1 MGLVQIGLG
10 CLNHPTATD
19 ITFPKYFDQTY
30 EHPYEYPMS
39 NQDSLYTQLTFH
51 YINGQSESFNL
62 YAPIEDDGSQQTTQL
77 EMRHLLKKDWWI
89 VHLSDQTVFINV
101 DNVVKMEMKPT
112 MLQLQG
118 EDVFSNAERV
128 TALSRGH

>member
-1 MGLVQIGLG
+1 MFEHYSNTIEIWYNLLQAFLS
-10 CLNHPTATD
+10 NH
-19 ITFPKYFDQTY
+19 
-30 EHPYEYPMS
+30 EHLMPS
-39 NQDSLYTQLTFH
+39 QDSLYTQLTFY

-62 YAPIEDDGSQQTTQL
+62 YAPIEDDGTQQTIQL

-89 VHLSDQTVFINV
+89 VHLAEQSIFINV
-101 DNVVKMEMKPT
+101 DNVIKMEMKPT

>member
-19 ITFPKYFDQTY
+19 MAFPKYFDQTS

-89 VHLSDQTVFINV
+89 VHLFDQTVFINV